1 MYYKIIKKYPSEI
14 KIGDLVEFENN
25 IICRVTDINKKQRHS
40 RENGYPYEFIG
51 KLNDVIYKKV
61 YYSNV
66 ITYIEIKTEKVK

>member
-40 RENGYPYEFIG
+40 
-51 KLNDVIYKKV
+51 
-61 YYSNV
+61 
-66 ITYIEIKTEKVK
+66 